1 MKSEN
6 FFFHESS
13 DARHAD
19 AGHSSSRLRMGWRDE
34 KLIGLDLSTA
44 SGNVTEKQLLR
55 LLECF

>member
-1 MKSEN
+1 
-6 FFFHESS
+6 
-13 DARHAD
+13 
-19 AGHSSSRLRMGWRDE
+19 MGWRDE